1 MERLR
6 LPINATKTRCLRVP
20 EEPMEFLGYWIGRS
34 YRSIERILREK
45 ADRLP
50 LEGMGAPTGSE
61 PLGHGNVRGGSYY
74 RTTGSRE
81 GRGGDE
87 C

>member
-1 MERLR
+1 MEAAARRALHYG
-6 LPINATKTRCLRVP
+6 RV
-20 EEPMEFLGYWIGRS
+20 S

-45 ADRLP
+45 EDRLP
-50 LEGMGAPTGSE
+50 LEGMGAPTGRE

-74 RTTGSRE
+74 RTSGSRE

>member
-1 MERLR
+1 M
-6 LPINATKTRCLRVP
+6 
-20 EEPMEFLGYWIGRS
+20 S

-50 LEGMGAPTGSE
+50 LEGMGAPTGRE

-74 RTTGSRE
+74 RTSGSRE